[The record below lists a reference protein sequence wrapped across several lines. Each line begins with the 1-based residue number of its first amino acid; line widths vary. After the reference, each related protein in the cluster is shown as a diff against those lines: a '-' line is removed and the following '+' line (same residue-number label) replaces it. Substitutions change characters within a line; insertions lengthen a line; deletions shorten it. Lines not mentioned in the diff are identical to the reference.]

1 MKFENRLPIHLVRLD
16 ETHKDSQG
24 IGLTQKA
31 PYAHLRVA
39 GGAACAPL
47 RGVCL
52 ILRPRP
58 VLSTLACFP
67 SFTATARV
75 LDS

>member
-1 MKFENRLPIHLVRLD
+1 MPVSHGGERAG
-16 ETHKDSQG
+16 DSQG

-31 PYAHLRVA
+31 PYAHPRVA
-39 GGAACAPL
+39 RGA
-47 RGVCL
+47 VCL
-52 ILRPRP
+52 ILSPLP